1 MMLIH
6 GDSQILK
13 RAIFTKLV
21 DLMYLVFQLNI
32 KRLRPNVVVL
42 HVKQKEL

>member
-1 MMLIH
+1 MLIH

-13 RAIFTKLV
+13 RAIYTKQE

-32 KRLRPNVVVL
+32 KRLRLNVVVL